1 MTREAF
7 NFGWA
12 SLLNA
17 YASQAEKLTGE
28 SQDIYWS
35 ILKDIPDDL
44 WLKGVRECL
53 AKCKFFPSIHEL
65 GAACCSE
72 REIVTDPFAHL
83 TPWIKPPTKTITW
96 QENLDRILK
105 GARRTAIEEVKL
117 VETRATKV
125 GAGEWEPPEVRAAR
139 K

>member
-96 QENLDRILK
+96 QENLERILN
-105 GARRTAIEEVKL
+105 RETRVIEGVKL
-117 VETRATKV
+117 MEPPTAKD
-125 GAGEWEPPEVRAAR
+125 GAGDREPPEVRAAR